1 MQIFVDNE
9 QKKVEYTHNEATRAK
24 VHAMKAKR
32 GSKQ

>member
-1 MQIFVDNE
+1 MRIFVDNE

-24 VHAMKAKR
+24 VRAMKAKR